1 MQNEKFNQKNTPNA
15 GKLMASLRYSGY
27 ENKVAIS
34 DIVDNSLDAEA
45 SVIEVLISGDQ
56 KSGKATVVVRDNGI
70 GMDEKTLDQALR
82 LGSLTERNVDSDL
95 GRFGMGLV
103 TGSISIARRVE
114 VYTRVEGS
122 PMLVGIMDLDVMEET
137 NSFDIHRDVATAEQ
151 EKTARDYGLGA
162 HGTLVVLKNCD
173 QLERVEIEEFE
184 NGLRNRL
191 GEIYRYFIRAGK
203 KIAVNGKEASVID
216 PMWHDGRYVEDSGFS
231 SDMEFN
237 KTFEI
242 KTGSGETEQFTVKV
256 FRLPDELPA
265 KGKKK
270 TVGQD
275 TQGFYVLR
283 NFRQVASSS
292 DLNGLWVRHN
302 SLNRVRAEILVS
314 GRFDSVMG
322 INYTKHN
329 VNPSQAFLDK
339 IDAEVMPEIDRLR
352 AKYSS
357 RRKTPVASTE
367 LDFSEAE
374 DSIAQKTKLLDRA
387 HAAEP
392 VKSSSL
398 KRKAP
403 QGVVEVSGY
412 QVGAY
417 KRGLD
422 AFGGG
427 ARFENS
433 SLGALG
439 PIFTVEKEGAV
450 TVITWNNEH
459 SFFQKVVFAQRDEQE
474 LVNAVSFLAYALGE
488 AKLKYSTAE
497 TTALLDA
504 VMDTMSKNLKVLLD

>member
-1 MQNEKFNQKNTPNA
+1 MQNEKFNQANTPNA

-34 DIVDNSLDAEA
+34 DIVDNSLDADA
-45 SVIEVLISGDQ
+45 SVVEVLISGDQ
-56 KSGKATVVVRDNGI
+56 KAGKATIVVCDNGA
-70 GMDEKTLDQALR
+70 GMDEKVLEQALR

-103 TGSISIARRVE
+103 TGSISIAKRVE
-114 VYTRVEGS
+114 VYTRTEGS
-122 PMLVGIMDLDVMEET
+122 PVLVGIMDLDVMEES
-137 NSFDIHRDVATAEQ
+137 NSFDIHRGVATSEQ
-151 EKTARDYGLGA
+151 EKIAQGYGLGA
-162 HGTLVVLKNCD
+162 HGTVVVLKNCD

-184 NGLRNRL
+184 NGLRHHL

-203 KIAVNGKEASVID
+203 KIVVNGKEASIID
-216 PMWHDGRYVEDSGFS
+216 PMWLDGRYVEESGYS
-231 SDMEFN
+231 SDLEFN

-242 KTGSGETEQFTVKV
+242 KLGSGVSEQFTVKV

-283 NFRQVASSS
+283 NYRQVASAD

-314 GRFDSVMG
+314 GRLDAVMG

-339 IDAEVMPEIDRLR
+339 IAKEVMPEVDRLR

-374 DSIAQKTKLLDRA
+374 GSIAQKTKLLDRA
-387 HAAEP
+387 PSIEAANP
-392 VKSSSL
+392 PSS
-398 KRKAP
+398 KRRSP
-403 QGVVEVSGY
+403 RGVVEVSAY
-412 QVGAY
+412 QVGAHQ
-417 KRGLD
+417 RGAGTLS
-422 AFGGG
+422 GT
-427 ARFENS
+427 ARFENAA
-433 SLGALG
+433 LGAHG
-439 PIFTVEKEGAV
+439 HIFTAEKEGGM

-459 SFFQKVVFAQRDEQE
+459 PFFQKVVFAQRDEQE

-504 VMDTMSKNLKVLLD
+504 VLETMSKNLKVLLD